1 MQTVVLFRKN
11 GCTLCD
17 EVRALLSLFSVEVSE
32 VDIETDPELHE
43 KYFLEIPVVR
53 INEEE
58 LDYRTIDYFELQKR
72 LQ

>member
-1 MQTVVLFRKN
+1 MQRVVLYRKN
-11 GCTLCD
+11 GCALCD
-17 EVRALLSLFSVEVSE
+17 EVRALLSLFSVEVAE
-32 VDIETDPELHE
+32 IDIETDPELHE

-58 LDYRTIDYFELQKR
+58 LDYRSIDYFELQKR